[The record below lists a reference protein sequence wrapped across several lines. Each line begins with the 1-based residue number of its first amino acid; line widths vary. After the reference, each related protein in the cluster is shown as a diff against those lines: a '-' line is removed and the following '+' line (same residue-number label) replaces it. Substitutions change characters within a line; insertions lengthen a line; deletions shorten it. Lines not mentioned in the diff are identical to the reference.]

1 MSLLTNPILA
11 KLLAKENLT
20 VRHGNY
26 NTAWFDVHNRVLGL
40 PIWKDHGKD
49 VYDLLVGHEVGHA
62 LFTPSEGWH
71 ESNEEI
77 KGCPRSYLN
86 VIEDV
91 RIERKIRETYPGL
104 ISPMLRG
111 YKVLVEKEFFGDNT
125 SYNFDQMKLIDKINL
140 KSKLSKTIE
149 VPFNLEEQSLFNRA
163 LVAETWSQVVQ
174 IVKDILAYSREKQP
188 ELMTQKKD
196 TPPSNDIEDNSDET
210 DSESSQQSNTPE
222 EDESGPSGHDDQ
234 EQDEAEEEEDSTE
247 TDDDSALVADTTGGD
262 FELDEEELSI
272 TDEIFRSKE
281 ASLLDMGKNGVQDT
295 FINELSKDIRQTCVI
310 SYKEIAADRIKVK
323 SEKDNNFYDV
333 EIRADLKMKFNL
345 YYKDVKKSVVPAVK
359 EFEMRKAAY
368 QYQRSTTAKTG
379 SLDVNKVHSY
389 KFNDDLFKK
398 ISMQADAKNHGMFL
412 LIDFSGS
419 MYDSI
424 TNVLDQVAHLVAFCK
439 SVNIP
444 FEVYGF
450 SSANIESNIWKDNNR
465 PLDGTLD
472 LDDLSLFQLTSSSLK
487 KKDFEESMYAL
498 FLRSTFCNR
507 SRSYDYGS
515 LRCTQFSSKLEDF
528 GSTPLHQAL
537 IISHYLVKDFI
548 LKHNIEKMN
557 FVTLTD
563 GDSNRMR
570 IYRRS
575 RDEADTNYIE
585 TTKYAG
591 AAKIVIDK
599 KMVDIPEITRSK
611 GVCKAILLNMKKQ
624 LGVNIM
630 GFYIASDAR
639 HMTWQAE
646 AAHRDSLVIRTGL
659 TWKPFDRV
667 TMMKEF
673 RQNRCVIMNK
683 TLGYDQYYILRDGKN
698 LETAGDET
706 FSSLTADDSKVK
718 VASEFR
724 KFSKSKKTNKVLMVS
739 IGKAVA

>member
-40 PIWKDHGKD
+40 PMWKDHGKD

-86 VIEDV
+86 VVEDV

-111 YKVLVEKEFFGDNT
+111 YKVLVEKEFFGDIA
-125 SYNFDQMKLIDKINL
+125 SYDFNQMKLIDKINL
-140 KSKLSKTIE
+140 KSKLSRLIE
-149 VPFNLEEQSLFNRA
+149 VPFNLEEQSLFDRA
-163 LVAETWSQVVQ
+163 LVAETWAQVVQ
-174 IVKDILAYSREKQP
+174 IVRDILAYSRENQK

-196 TPPSNDIEDNSDET
+196 APPSNDLEDNSDEN
-210 DSESSQQSNTPE
+210 DSDSSEKSNTPE
-222 EDESGPSGHDDQ
+222 EDESGPTGHDDQ
-234 EQDEAEEEEDSTE
+234 EQDEAKDSEELDA
-247 TDDDSALVADTTGGD
+247 SAPVPNSSGGE
-262 FELDEEELSI
+262 FELEEELSI

-281 ASLLDMGKNGVQDT
+281 ASLLDIGKDGIQDT

-310 SYKEIAADRIKVK
+310 PYSKIAADRIKVK
-323 SEKDNNFYDV
+323 SEKDNNFYKV
-333 EIRADLKMKFNL
+333 EISSDLKMKFNL
-345 YYKDVKKSVVPAVK
+345 YYKGVKKSVVPAVK

-389 KFNDDLFKK
+389 KFNDDIFKK
-398 ISMQADAKNHGMFL
+398 VSIQADAKNHGMFL

-419 MYDSI
+419 MFDSI
-424 TNVLDQVAHLVAFCK
+424 SNVLDQVTHLVAFCK

-450 SSANIESNIWKDNNR
+450 SSVNPDSNIWKDTNR

-498 FLRSTFCNR
+498 FLRSEYSNR
-507 SRSYDYGS
+507 SRSYDLGWLSYN
-515 LRCTQFSSKLEDF
+515 QFSSKLEDW

-548 LKHNIEKMN
+548 LKHNVEKMN

-570 IYRRS
+570 VYRQS
-575 RDEADTNYIE
+575 RQESDTNYVE
-585 TTKYAG
+585 TTRKYG
-591 AAKIVIDK
+591 GPAKIVIDK
-599 KMVDIPEITRSK
+599 KMVDIANMTRSK

-639 HMTWQAE
+639 NMTWHAD
-646 AAHRDSLVIRTGL
+646 AAHYDSESIRNRKFGDL
-659 TWKPFDRV
+659 KPFHRDA
-667 TMMKEF
+667 MMKEF
-673 RQNRCVIMNK
+673 RHNRCVIMYK

-698 LETAGDET
+698 LETAADET
-706 FSSLTADDSKVK
+706 FGQLTANDSKGK

-724 KFSKSKKTNKVLMVS
+724 KFSKSKKTNKILMVS